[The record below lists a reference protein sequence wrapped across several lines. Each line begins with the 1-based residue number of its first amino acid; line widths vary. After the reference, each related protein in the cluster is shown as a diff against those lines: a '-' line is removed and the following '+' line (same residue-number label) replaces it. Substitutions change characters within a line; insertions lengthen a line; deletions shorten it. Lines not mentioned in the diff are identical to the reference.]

1 MRQRRQLLLRRQCNT
16 TLSFSYCLS
25 LWETAS
31 GGQFDWGVTP
41 LTKETGSDANAAIP
55 LKSEVPKDLLI
66 KVRNLEKSVRAKGG
80 LIGRLTTRRPN
91 AKAWS
96 SDLPCLI
103 NSVDGLCQL
112 EQAIFR
118 KNGGRTCQK
127 SYHGD
132 NGVVARESPYCISR
146 KLFSGRFFEP
156 AHKAL
161 AVKKYYIGKYRV
173 KSTAFVAS
181 PPSARLFLG
190 VQQRPRVGVFT
201 HQRVTLAGLSTV
213 RASTVFI
220 Y

>member
-1 MRQRRQLLLRRQCNT
+1 M
-16 TLSFSYCLS
+16 
-25 LWETAS
+25 
-31 GGQFDWGVTP
+31 
-41 LTKETGSDANAAIP
+41 
-55 LKSEVPKDLLI
+55 KSEVPKDLLI

-103 NSVDGLCQL
+103 NSIESLCQFN
-112 EQAIFR
+112 QAFFR

-132 NGVVARESPYCISR
+132 NGVVARESPYCVSRTLRVDFLSDSKKISLPRIAVR
-146 KLFSGRFFEP
+146 KC
-156 AHKAL
+156 
-161 AVKKYYIGKYRV
+161 YIGKYKD

-201 HQRVTLAGLSTV
+201 HQRATLAGLSTV